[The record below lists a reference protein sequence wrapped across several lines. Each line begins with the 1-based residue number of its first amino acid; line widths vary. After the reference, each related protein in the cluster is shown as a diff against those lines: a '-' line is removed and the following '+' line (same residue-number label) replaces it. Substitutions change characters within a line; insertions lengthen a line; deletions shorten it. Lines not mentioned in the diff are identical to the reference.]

1 MKCMVVKNQEAR
13 DALEMYIKNFDI
25 TNFPGENVPIAC
37 LWIKAVATALGDDD
51 LPTICSPM
59 ILMMSIEDATTND
72 AIDAQA
78 DDTHD
83 VNTDNE
89 DIASFLSMVGGSLKD

>member
-1 MKCMVVKNQEAR
+1 
-13 DALEMYIKNFDI
+13 
-25 TNFPGENVPIAC
+25 
-37 LWIKAVATALGDDD
+37 
-51 LPTICSPM
+51 M